1 MIGTPVL
8 TAHKA
13 KDALDISFPSAS
25 AALVQLEKMGIL
37 TRPNKYR
44 RNRVFVAKEVI
55 DILNHPANGL
65 R

>member
-25 AALVQLEKMGIL
+25 AALARFEEMGIL
-37 TRPNKYR
+37 TLQKKYR
-44 RNRVFVAKEVI
+44 RNRVFIAQEVI
-55 DILNHPANGL
+55 DILN
-65 R
+65 RR